1 MSYYLVFVHDDVDP
15 EIRGPYPSEEVRDDK
30 ALNLRKEFGKAHGIY
45 PFNIDGP
52 GKPTIEAYSGKFFAS
67 LPEECW

>member
-1 MSYYLVFVHDDVDP
+1 MNYYLVTIWDDLEP
-15 EIRGPYPSEEVRDDK
+15 QLIGPFPSEEIRDDK

-45 PFNIDGP
+45 PLDIDGP
-52 GKPTIEAYSGKFFAS
+52 GKPTIETYSGKFFAS